1 MLRLWTVIRIIILTR
16 KNHQAH
22 VFLEFTQLHSIKGEV
37 VPTLNRRL
45 EIVIKQGLTVSV
57 VRPGPGEKNAF
68 LIWPSVNVVGLVAVL
83 DFVGHPN
90 PLRGKALGG

>member
-1 MLRLWTVIRIIILTR
+1 MGAVVGVIVFAGEDLYADVLREASHLHGIEGEFVPTRDGRI
-16 KNHQAH
+16 
-22 VFLEFTQLHSIKGEV
+22 EV
-37 VPTLNRRL
+37 VV
-45 EIVIKQGLTVSV
+45 EEGITVTV

-68 LIWPSVNVVGLVAVL
+68 LVWPSVNVVGLVAVL